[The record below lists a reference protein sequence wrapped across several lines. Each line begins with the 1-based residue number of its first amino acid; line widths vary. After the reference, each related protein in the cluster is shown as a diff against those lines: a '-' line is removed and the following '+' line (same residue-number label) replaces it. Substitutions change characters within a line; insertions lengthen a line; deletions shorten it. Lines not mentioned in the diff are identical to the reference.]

1 MSSQEDNDK
10 KIENKV
16 NDEIDNLMM
25 EEDRNR
31 GSITSETYYKYFKFN
46 GGSLI
51 FTLIFIV

>member
-1 MSSQEDNDK
+1 MSSYEDNDK

-46 GGSLI
+46 GGYTF